1 MKGEI
6 KMYVDIFK
14 SKFSEADFDLENT
27 ETAIEEFQD
36 DINEYI
42 GELENDD
49 YEIIKTEF
57 KLFDDGR
64 VITIVVSDLKR

>member
-1 MKGEI
+1 
-6 KMYVDIFK
+6 MYVDIFK
-14 SKFSEADFDLENT
+14 SKFSEDDFDLENT
-27 ETAIEEFQD
+27 ETTIEKFQE
-36 DINEYI
+36 DINGYI
-42 GELENDD
+42 KELENDD

>member
-1 MKGEI
+1 MR
-6 KMYVDIFK
+6 VDIFK
-14 SKFSEADFDLENT
+14 SKFNEMDFTSEND
-27 ETAIEEFQD
+27 ETTIEKFQD

-49 YEIIKTEF
+49 FEIIKTEF

-64 VITIVVSDLKR
+64 VIAIVVSDQQRGKND

>member
-1 MKGEI
+1 MR
-6 KMYVDIFK
+6 VDIFK
-14 SKFSEADFDLENT
+14 SKFNEMDFTSEND
-27 ETAIEEFQD
+27 ETTIEKFQD

-57 KLFDDGR
+57 KFFDDGR
-64 VITIVVSDLKR
+64 VIAMVVSDEQRGKND

>member
-1 MKGEI
+1 
-6 KMYVDIFK
+6 MYVDIFK

-27 ETAIEEFQD
+27 ETAIEKFQD

-57 KLFDDGR
+57 KFFDDGR
-64 VITIVVSDLKR
+64 VIAIVVSDQQRGKND